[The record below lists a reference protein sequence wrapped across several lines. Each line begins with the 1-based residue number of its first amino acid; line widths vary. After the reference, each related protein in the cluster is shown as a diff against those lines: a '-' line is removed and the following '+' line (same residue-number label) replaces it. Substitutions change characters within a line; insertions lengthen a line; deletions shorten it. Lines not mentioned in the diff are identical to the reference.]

1 MLEVK
6 GHNVIVGIDRSGSMD
21 TRDCEGQTRYQ
32 YLGEKLVAFV
42 AAAVESASNNQV
54 TALFFSNEVKQST
67 LKSGADAEA
76 ALRLY
81 HTGGGTATHTALE
94 AAYKYAQQT
103 PDVPAM
109 FFLAT
114 DGIPDSEDAVDKEIV
129 SITKRI
135 KNPEDF
141 RVMILTVG
149 QRSPHITKWLEHLD
163 ADLGGLGAQYDIV
176 GQNNL
181 NEVNFQE
188 AAAELIKS
196 TTTNDEAAVGAVQ
209 GKKTER
215 ID

>member
-6 GHNVIVGIDRSGSMD
+6 GHNVIVGVDRSGSMD
-21 TRDCEGQTRYQ
+21 TGDCEGQTRYK
-32 YLGEKLVAFV
+32 YLGEKLTAFV
-42 AAAVESASNNQV
+42 GAAIESAANNQV
-54 TALFFSNEVKQST
+54 TVLFFANTVQQAT
-67 LKSGADAEA
+67 LKSTADAEK
-76 ALRLY
+76 ALQEH
-81 HTGGGTATHTALE
+81 HTGGGTATHLVLE
-94 AAYKYAQQT
+94 AAFKLAQQT

-114 DGIPDSEDAVDKEIV
+114 DGIPDSEGAVDQEIV

-141 RVMILTVG
+141 RIMVLTVG
-149 QRSPHITKWLEHLD
+149 KKTDHITKWLEHLD
-163 ADLGGLGAQYDIV
+163 ADLGGLGALYDIV

-181 NEVNFQE
+181 NEVTFQE

-196 TTTNDEAAVGAVQ
+196 TTTNDEALAGATQ
-209 GKKTER
+209 GKTTVR

>member
-6 GHNVIVGIDRSGSMD
+6 GHNVILGVDRSGSMD
-21 TRDCEGQTRYQ
+21 TADCEGQTRYN
-32 YLGEKLVAFV
+32 YLGEKMVAFV
-42 AAAVESASNNQV
+42 GAAVESAAGGQV
-54 TALFFSNEVKQST
+54 TALFFSNEVQQTT
-67 LKSGADAEA
+67 LKSGADAET
-76 ALRLY
+76 ALRNH
-81 HTGGGTATHTALE
+81 HTGGGTATQKVLE
-94 AAYKYAQQT
+94 AAFKFAQQT
-103 PDVPAM
+103 PNVPAM

-114 DGIPDSEDAVDKEIV
+114 DGIPDNEDAVDQEIV

-141 RVMILTVG
+141 RVMVLTVG
-149 QRSPHITKWLEHLD
+149 KRTDHIIKWLEHLD

-181 NEVNFQE
+181 NEVTFQE

-196 TTTNDEAAVGAVQ
+196 TTTNDEALAGAVS

>member
-21 TRDCEGQTRYQ
+21 TRDCEGQTRYG

-42 AAAVESASNNQV
+42 GAAIESAAGNQV
-54 TALFFSNEVKQST
+54 TALFFSNEVQQVT
-67 LKSGADAEA
+67 LKTSGDAESA
-76 ALRLY
+76 IRNH
-81 HTGGGTATHTALE
+81 HTGGGTATHKVLE
-94 AAYKYAQQT
+94 AAFKYAQQT

-109 FFLAT
+109 LFLAT
-114 DGIPDSEDAVDKEIV
+114 DGIPDSEGDVDKEVV
-129 SITKRI
+129 SITKRL

-141 RVMILTVG
+141 RIMVLTVG
-149 QRSPHITKWLEHLD
+149 VRSDHIIKWLEHLD

-181 NEVNFQE
+181 NEVTFQE

-196 TTTNDEAAVGAVQ
+196 TTTNDDASVGATQ